1 MTGSKRFLV
10 TWSVV
15 LVVILA
21 AAAGMNIVV
30 DPYDRFGWQRI
41 PALNLLKPATRSH
54 VALTK
59 AYQAERARPVTVL
72 LGTSRAYLGID
83 AASSFWPSTFRPVF
97 NYGIPATNMTQS
109 LLRDLRQAWAIGRL
123 RHAVVILDFPAF
135 FVPDPPLIGGDDE
148 RRLRFLDNGAP
159 NDQRDVQRFND
170 AFFSSFTFGA
180 LLDSVRTI
188 MAQSGGERVL
198 DLRADGTST
207 EADFATAARV
217 EGMNSVFAQKNAG
230 RMAEIP
236 IFTRALAGWRGPL
249 PNFDIVSEMISFC
262 RERDVTLTL
271 ILASFHAD
279 EMETYRRVGLWPRV
293 EQLKKDL
300 ASAVARANRD
310 TITAWDFVEYS
321 PYTTEIVPPPGD
333 KVSPT
338 RWFWEQAH
346 FKRALGE
353 VMLRRVFE
361 GAPSDFGAPLTP
373 DTIADRNELVRE
385 QQKGFVGWR
394 LACEQTDG
402 DDCGHSIG
410 MAATAER

>member
-1 MTGSKRFLV
+1 MTGSKRFLT

-15 LVVILA
+15 LVAILALA
-21 AAAGMNIVV
+21 AAMNIVV
-30 DPYDRFGWQRI
+30 NPYDRFGWQRV
-41 PALNLLKPATRSH
+41 PGLNLLKPAIRNH

-59 AYQAERARPVTVL
+59 AYQVERAHSVTVL

-109 LLRDLRQAWAIGRL
+109 LLRDLRQAWAVGGL

-135 FVPDPPLIGGDDE
+135 FEPDPPLIGGDDE

-159 NDQRDVQRFND
+159 NDKRNVQRFDD
-170 AFFSSFTFGA
+170 AFFASFTLRA
-180 LLDSVRTI
+180 LLDSAGTI

-207 EADFATAARV
+207 EAEFATAARV
-217 EGMNSVFAQKNAG
+217 EGMNSVFAQKNTG
-230 RMAEIP
+230 RITEIP
-236 IFTRALAGWRGPL
+236 IFVRALAGWHGPL
-249 PNFDIVSEMISFC
+249 PNFDIVSEMILFC
-262 RERDVTLTL
+262 RERGVTLTL

-279 EMETYRRVGLWPRV
+279 EMETFRRAGLWPRV
-293 EQLKKDL
+293 EQLKEDL
-300 ASAVARANRD
+300 ASAVARANSD
-310 TITAWDFVEYS
+310 TVTAWDFVEYS
-321 PYTTEIVPPPGD
+321 PYTTETVPPPGD
-333 KVSPT
+333 KVSST

-361 GAPSDFGAPLTP
+361 GKPADFGAPLTP
-373 DTIADRNELVRE
+373 DTIAARNELVRE
-385 QQKGFVGWR
+385 QQKKFVGWH
-394 LACEQTDG
+394 LACEQTEG
-402 DDCGHSIG
+402 DNCGHSIG